1 MTKVLFMIGMML
13 FLKCNFGCKKKADG
27 ATYADGDRIAP
38 INGSHCLIRHM
49 MIKSTGKIV
58 YDTDNLHNVKLKKSS

>member
-1 MTKVLFMIGMML
+1 MQFRVQKI
-13 FLKCNFGCKKKADG
+13 ADG